1 MSKRKSI
8 VVLVITLVLTALLA
22 VMNFCSFKLPNFI
35 ANGIKD
41 YNSIG
46 STIGLGIDLKGGYY
60 AVLTP
65 KLAED
70 GTDEEN
76 ADLIDNAVEVLRNR
90 LDNKGYTEATITIQG
105 VAGSEEIRIEVPEI
119 DDIDEFMQIIGS
131 SGKLTFQ
138 DDAGYVYLTG
148 SDVRNAYAAYDQNN
162 NPIVVLE
169 FTTEGTSKF
178 HTATTKVL
186 GSQLYIYLG
195 DELISSPSV
204 NEAINSSTAQIEG
217 EFEFSEC
224 ETLAAVIK
232 AGMLPIDFEIG
243 ESNKVSA
250 SLGENALTASVIAG
264 AIALLIIFAIII
276 IKYRGLGIAASIAL
290 TIYSLVFVVLLAL
303 VPWVQLTLPGIAGI
317 ILSIG
322 MAVDANVI
330 IFERINEEYK
340 NGKTV
345 VNAINAGFK
354 RAFITILDSNV
365 TTVLA
370 AIVLLI
376 LCPGS
381 IKGFAITLLIGI
393 VLSMITSILVTRSYI
408 KVLLPLTNNKAKFCN
423 LNREAILDEELI

>member
-1 MSKRKSI
+1 
-8 VVLVITLVLTALLA
+8 
-22 VMNFCSFKLPNFI
+22 
-35 ANGIKD
+35 
-41 YNSIG
+41 
-46 STIGLGIDLKGGYY
+46 
-60 AVLTP
+60 
-65 KLAED
+65 
-70 GTDEEN
+70 
-76 ADLIDNAVEVLRNR
+76 
-90 LDNKGYTEATITIQG
+90 
-105 VAGSEEIRIEVPEI
+105 
-119 DDIDEFMQIIGS
+119 
-131 SGKLTFQ
+131 
-138 DDAGYVYLTG
+138 
-148 SDVRNAYAAYDQNN
+148 
-162 NPIVVLE
+162 
-169 FTTEGTSKF
+169 
-178 HTATTKVL
+178 
-186 GSQLYIYLG
+186 
-195 DELISSPSV
+195 
-204 NEAINSSTAQIEG
+204 
-217 EFEFSEC
+217 
-224 ETLAAVIK
+224 
-232 AGMLPIDFEIG
+232 MLPIDFEIG

-290 TIYSLVFVVLLAL
+290 TIYSLVFVVFLAL

-340 NGKTV
+340 NCKTV